1 MAKQT
6 LNKGSSANDGTGD
19 TLRVGAQKINENFT
33 ELYGIL
39 GGNSLNS
46 GISFDSSTKGIIFEG
61 SSADDHETF
70 LVPTNATAD
79 RTITLPNLTG
89 TVSLITATETL
100 TNKTLTSPV
109 VNSPVLTT
117 PQINDTSSDHQYIVA
132 VSELAADRNV
142 TLPLLA
148 GDDTFTFNAHTQ
160 TLTNKTLTTPTIN
173 SPKIG
178 TEIQDA
184 NGNEL
189 VEITATGSAVNH
201 FKVTN
206 AATGDNVTLEATG
219 SDTNV
224 GFNVTSKGTGLVT
237 VTTGVA
243 FSHIE
248 QTANGAVSLVKTT
261 TVFNKGSAL
270 AATLAD
276 GTVIGQLKILTNKGV
291 GVATT
296 TPSNFGAGS
305 TIAIAQHKTATLL
318 WDGTNWQIQST
329 YGGTVA

>member
-46 GISFDSSTKGIIFEG
+46 GISFDASTKGIIFEG

-206 AATGDNVTLEATG
+206 AATGNNVTLEATG

-296 TPSNFGAGS
+296 TPSNFGAG
-305 TIAIAQHKTATLL
+305 
-318 WDGTNWQIQST
+318 
-329 YGGTVA
+329 

>member
-89 TVSLITATETL
+89 TLSLITATETL

-142 TLPLLA
+142 TLPLL
-148 GDDTFTFNAHTQ
+148 GSNDEFTFNAHTQ

-206 AATGDNVTLEATG
+206 AATGNNVTLEATG

-291 GVATT
+291 G
-296 TPSNFGAGS
+296 G
-305 TIAIAQHKTATLL
+305 QQQLLQTL
-318 WDGTNWQIQST
+318 GQVQQSQ
-329 YGGTVA
+329 